1 MDLRDFQRKALETDQ
16 REPSDGDEALTVH
29 LLGLAGEAG
38 SVVSEYKKHLRDG
51 KAHAFWRAQMRE
63 ELGDVL
69 WYVAA
74 VATHLDLDLNEIATA
89 NLEKTRGRWQ
99 LKPCDQLDMDYP
111 PHEQLPRRG
120 VVDLVAGQ
128 REDGGDVVRM
138 IFDGAQIGNDL
149 TDASPIDDGYR
160 YHDVFH
166 LAFAAL
172 LGWSPVSRALMG
184 SKRRSN
190 PVVDEQEDGGRAV
203 AIEEGLSAAVFAY
216 AAQHDYL
223 QGVERLDQSLLLQVE
238 QLTGQMEVGVRTPAQ
253 WEHAILTAFSVWRQ
267 VRASGRGRI
276 VFDADA
282 GTFEF
287 EPVPAQG
294 GPS

>member
-1 MDLRDFQRKALETDQ
+1 MDLRDFQQKALGTDQ
-16 REPSDGDEALTVH
+16 RDRADGEDALVVH

-38 SVVSEYKKHLRDG
+38 SVASEYKKHLRDG
-51 KAHAFWRAQMRE
+51 EAHAFWKARMRL

-74 VATHLDLDLNEIATA
+74 VANDLGLDLNEIATA
-89 NLEKTRGRWQ
+89 NLEKTKARWQ
-99 LKPCDQLDMDYP
+99 LTTCDQLDANYP
-111 PHEQLPRRG
+111 PGERLPRRG
-120 VVDLVAGQ
+120 VVDLVVGQ
-128 REDGGDVVRM
+128 RDDGSDVVRM
-138 IFDGAQIGNDL
+138 MVDGVQIGSDL
-149 TDASPIDDGYR
+149 TDASAVDDGYR

-166 LAFAAL
+166 LAFATL
-172 LGWSPVSRALMG
+172 LGWSPVTRALMG
-184 SKRRSN
+184 RKRRSN

-223 QGVERLDQSLLLQVE
+223 EGVERLDQSLLLQVE

-253 WEHAILTAFSVWRQ
+253 WEHAILTAFTVWRR
-267 VRASGRGRI
+267 VRAAGRGRI

-282 GTFEF
+282 GTFKF
-287 EPVPAQG
+287 EPTPADG
-294 GPS
+294 GL